1 MVGALDKLTIDC
13 LLGLSSFGKTLSKQ
27 NVLDQWQNNTSTH
40 SSECNESFVL
50 TRRQIV
56 LEEAQKHA
64 DEVVD
69 RENTLAFSNLSKRE
83 TKKEVLKE
91 GVLPT
96 LFGEPEQGEIDEDSP
111 KGVVEEL
118 GMENLLFNILDR
130 NRGHVIEDQRADVT
144 LDKAHSKE
152 LQKAR
157 SHTGHHLIRVMLDIP
172 SQYMHYC
179 LVLLCEV
186 YCVIV

>member
-1 MVGALDKLTIDC
+1 MSWINGRTIHQLIAQNAMKLI
-13 LLGLSSFGKTLSKQ
+13 
-27 NVLDQWQNNTSTH
+27 
-40 SSECNESFVL
+40 
-50 TRRQIV
+50 RRQKV
-56 LEEAQKHA
+56 LEEAQKQA

>member
-1 MVGALDKLTIDC
+1 MGDIGHWYQLRHRSSYQLTVYLVGPHSVKPFPSKMSWINGRTIHQLIAQNAMKLI
-13 LLGLSSFGKTLSKQ
+13 
-27 NVLDQWQNNTSTH
+27 
-40 SSECNESFVL
+40 
-50 TRRQIV
+50 RRQKV
-56 LEEAQKHA
+56 LEEAQKQA

-130 NRGHVIEDQRADVT
+130 NRGQVIEDQQADVT
-144 LDKAHSKE
+144 LDKARSKT
-152 LQKAR
+152 L
-157 SHTGHHLIRVMLDIP
+157 
-172 SQYMHYC
+172 
-179 LVLLCEV
+179 
-186 YCVIV
+186 